1 MPRRVSDGLAL
12 GEMFLGSRMRRDK
25 LRLSSYCGV
34 VLQINA
40 ESTPHTKAG
49 LPQLAGQV
57 VRHGYEALIFDDSA
71 RKKLYKY
78 KIHLLNVR
86 F

>member
-1 MPRRVSDGLAL
+1 MITLENIGFMKYKKTTIENNMPRRVSDGLAL

-34 VLQINA
+34 VFQINA
-40 ESTPHTKAG
+40 TPHTKAG

-57 VRHGYEALIFDDSA
+57 VRHGYEA
-71 RKKLYKY
+71 
-78 KIHLLNVR
+78 
-86 F
+86 